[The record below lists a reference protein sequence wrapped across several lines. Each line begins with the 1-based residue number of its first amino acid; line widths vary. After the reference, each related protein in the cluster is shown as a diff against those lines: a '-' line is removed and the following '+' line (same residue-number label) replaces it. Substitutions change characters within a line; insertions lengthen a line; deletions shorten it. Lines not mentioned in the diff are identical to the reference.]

1 MDTKTHTHGF
11 TLIELMVALAVL
23 STLMVVGVPAFQT
36 FTQNNRQTSQQN
48 GLVLSLLSGR
58 SEAVKAN
65 VPVVVCT
72 SKDGASCRDCDS
84 NPGPADAECGNWEDG
99 WIVFTDVV
107 RTDPD
112 TEEGVVNPGA
122 NADLCE
128 PGEDCVLGIY
138 ASLGT
143 GNTLRLVDGG
153 DGNAITF
160 DTTGASDISG
170 TFTMCMPK
178 TTVYKQLT
186 ISSTGRPMTGEKSP
200 AGAKVTSC
208 P

>member
-1 MDTKTHTHGF
+1 MYTRGF

-36 FTQNNRQTSQQN
+36 FVQNNRQTSEQN
-48 GLVLSLLSGR
+48 SLVLSLLSGR

-65 VPVVVCT
+65 VPVVICT
-72 SKDGASCRDCDS
+72 SKDGATCRDCDS
-84 NPGPADAECGNWEDG
+84 NPGPTDADCGNWEDG

-107 RTDPD
+107 RADPD
-112 TEEGVVNPGA
+112 AEEGVVNPGA
-122 NADLCE
+122 DATLCE
-128 PGEDCVLGIY
+128 PGEDCVIGIY
-138 ASLGT
+138 DSLGT
-143 GNTLRLVDGG
+143 GSTLRLADGG
-153 DGNAITF
+153 DGNAIIY
-160 DTTGASDISG
+160 DTSGVSDVSG

-186 ISSTGRPMTGEKSP
+186 VSSTGRPMAGYKKPTGP
-200 AGAKVTSC
+200 KVTSC